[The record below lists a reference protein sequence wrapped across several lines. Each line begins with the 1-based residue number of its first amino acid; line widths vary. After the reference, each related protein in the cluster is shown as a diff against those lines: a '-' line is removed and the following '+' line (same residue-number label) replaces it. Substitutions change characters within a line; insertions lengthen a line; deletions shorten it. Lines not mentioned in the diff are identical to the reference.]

1 LYQDVNKRFCLKLT
15 VSEGPIRGLMQQI
28 ELEPGNTC
36 RYHRLFFDYHYGLE
50 GQYPIDSQEQID
62 NAKKSLEFGQEFELQ
77 YLGLV
82 GTISSLQSIDILPKH
97 VYNPELWRETVKTTI
112 GLDPSFGSSNFGIVA
127 TQLYYTFFP

>member
-1 LYQDVNKRFCLKLT
+1 
-15 VSEGPIRGLMQQI
+15 MHQI

-82 GTISSLQSIDILPKH
+82 GTVSSLQSIDILPKH

>member
-1 LYQDVNKRFCLKLT
+1 VTFKDLQKLT
-15 VSEGPIRGLMQQI
+15 ISEGPIRGLMQQI

-36 RYHRLFFDYHYGLE
+36 LYHRLFFDYHYGLE

-82 GTISSLQSIDILPKH
+82 GTVYSLKSIDILPKH
-97 VYNPELWRETVKTTI
+97 VYNPELWRENNR
-112 GLDPSFGSSNFGIVA
+112 S
-127 TQLYYTFFP
+127 